1 MNLTHLCTSCHITTV
16 ISYQMEKE
24 TIEIQDPTA
33 ATNYTGRV
41 YSTKGN
47 MMYTKAGIQYNHG
60 L

>member
-1 MNLTHLCTSCHITTV
+1 
-16 ISYQMEKE
+16 MERE
-24 TIEIQDPTA
+24 TMEIQDPTA
-33 ATNYTGRV
+33 VTNYTGRV